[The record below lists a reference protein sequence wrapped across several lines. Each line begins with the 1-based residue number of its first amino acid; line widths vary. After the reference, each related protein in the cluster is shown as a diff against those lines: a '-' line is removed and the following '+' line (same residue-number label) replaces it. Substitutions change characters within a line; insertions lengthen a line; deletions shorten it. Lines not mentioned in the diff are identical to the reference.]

1 MISRIK
7 RKALLIWRRSIF
19 GRVKKNPGAIR
30 WGIIGLGY
38 MAETFANAI
47 DGNKN
52 GYVAAVASRSIDKA
66 KRFASRHGHCRAYG
80 TYYDMLQDSSL
91 QLDIV
96 YVATP
101 IKCHYENVK
110 ACLENGKSVLC
121 EKPITFT
128 SSELKELM
136 EIARTHK
143 CFLMEGMWM
152 KCLPTFRKGNEW
164 IRNGAIGE
172 VEFIRVDFYK
182 REHRRPEYAIYDAN
196 MGGGVIRDFGVYALA
211 FMTHLLNGKPDKL
224 TAQSRIDSSGL
235 DTDWQISASKN
246 SIKVSINLSSDF
258 DSLSKAVVV
267 GSEGSIEWNSQ
278 FNRTNCIRRYDKNGV
293 LLESFQAKYKF
304 DGFEYEVDEAQR
316 CIKENMA
323 ESYLVPLEMSLATLD
338 VLEEITASNE

>member
-7 RKALLIWRRSIF
+7 RKALLTWRRSIF
-19 GRVKKNPGAIR
+19 GRVKKNPEAVR

-47 DGNKN
+47 DGNPN

-66 KRFASRHGHCRAYG
+66 KRFASHHGHCKAYG
-80 TYYDMLQDSSL
+80 SYDDMLLDSSL
-91 QLDIV
+91 QLDVV

-101 IKCHYENVK
+101 VKCHYENVK
-110 ACLENGKSVLC
+110 ACLENGKNVLC

-136 EIARTHK
+136 KIARKNK

-152 KCLPTFRKGNEW
+152 KCLPTFRKADEW
-164 IRNGAIGE
+164 IENGEIGK

-182 REHRRPEYAIYDAN
+182 REHKRPGFAIYDAK

-211 FMTHLLNGKPDKL
+211 FMTHLLNGKPNRL
-224 TAQSRIDSSGL
+224 MTQARIDSSGL

-246 SIKVSINLSSDF
+246 SIKGCINLSSDF

-267 GSEGSIEWNSQ
+267 GTEGSIEWGSQ

-293 LLESFQAKYKF
+293 LLESFQPKYKF
-304 DGFEYEVDEAQR
+304 EGFEYEVDEVQK
-316 CIKENMA
+316 CIKENKT
-323 ESYLVPLEMSLATLD
+323 ESSLVPLEMSLATLD
-338 VLEEITASNE
+338 LLEEITTSNE